1 MAIIRQRLP
10 IPGPFDIRIGL
21 PRDKGFDP
29 QKARKRLK
37 EQKANPE
44 TTINRFRSMVAGAE
58 GLYRPAKYL
67 VILEFP
73 SVLRVSERMDITG
86 SELEFREYAIDLG
99 FHKGLTDSLKERLF
113 FFCSGA
119 QLPDRTIE
127 DTTADQFYG
136 PERMIARGMNFAP
149 LGLTFMLDSE
159 LSERAVFESWQNI
172 IINQRTFNANFYD
185 EYVGKVFIFP
195 LHENRSEATNT
206 KPKGI
211 DNPDMSGPLARLTL
225 SGYYC
230 ELIEAYPKSIGAVE
244 LGYEKGSEFAK
255 QSVTFNYRYWRSNAT
270 LRDHEMGDA
279 AGDID
284 GVGRIKDPR
293 FMGSG
298 FLGSILGK
306 LPPEIRRA
314 GRDVWNQIK
323 TKFPT
328 GRIFGGKV
336 FPPFF

>member
-73 SVLRVSERMDITG
+73 TVLQRTEIG
-86 SELEFREYAIDLG
+86 LEFEEY
-99 FHKGLTDSLKERLF
+99 LTDLQFHTNIKESLKERLF

-119 QLPDRTIE
+119 TLPERTVLDHSAGQL
-127 DTTADQFYG
+127 YG
-136 PERMIARGMNFAP
+136 PERHIARGLEFSDMN
-149 LGLTFMLDSE
+149 LTFMLDSE
-159 LSERAVFESWQNI
+159 LSERAVFETWQNL

-185 EYVGKVFIFP
+185 EYIGKVFIFP
-195 LHENRSEATNT
+195 LHENRPEATNT
-206 KPKGI
+206 RPRGI
-211 DNPDMSGPLARLTL
+211 DNPDIYGPLARLTL

-230 ELIEAYPKSIGAVE
+230 ELLEAYPKTIGGVE
-244 LGYEKGSEFAK
+244 LGYDKGSEFAK

-270 LRDHEMGDA
+270 IHDHEMGDA

-284 GVGRIKDPR
+284 GVGRIKNSR
-293 FMGSG
+293 FLGSG
-298 FLGSILGK
+298 FLGGILSK